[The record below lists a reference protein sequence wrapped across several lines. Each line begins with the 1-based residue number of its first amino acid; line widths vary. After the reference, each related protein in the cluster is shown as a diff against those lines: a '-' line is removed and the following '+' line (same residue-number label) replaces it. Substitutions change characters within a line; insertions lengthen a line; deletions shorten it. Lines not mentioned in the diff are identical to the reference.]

1 MPTRFQRILVVKIAD
16 LGDTVLVLPAL
27 QALRQRFPTARID
40 LLTSPIGRDVAVLC
54 PTVDSVH
61 VLDKAR
67 LRSGTGLVTL
77 VRTCWRLARTGY
89 DAVVLLHHL
98 TTAAGRLLYR
108 LLAIAARSPVV
119 VGLDNGTGQ
128 FLTHPIPDRGFGTL
142 AEWEYALSAVEA
154 LGAIPCASGPFLE
167 IPDEARE
174 RASDLLAS
182 VARPFVVIHPG
193 VGPFAPA
200 RQWPAAF
207 FAALA
212 ERLIAAGYQVVV
224 SGTVPEYSAAKVV
237 LDVPGTV
244 DLVGKTSV
252 ATLAAVLDEAALVI
266 GADCG
271 VIHLAAALR
280 RPTLALFGP
289 TNVEAWRPLG
299 ASIVTPEDDPPAEVP
314 ILALTLRLP
323 CSPCCYVGYRLG
335 RPRGCRIRTCLL
347 RLEPEVVARFA
358 LRLLGGRAER
368 PA

>member
-1 MPTRFQRILVVKIAD
+1 MQTRFQRILVVKIAD

-40 LLTSPIGRDVAVLC
+40 LLTSPIGREVAVLC
-54 PTVDSVH
+54 PAIDSVH

-67 LRSGTGLVTL
+67 LRSGPGLVTL
-77 VRTCWRLARTGY
+77 LRTCWRLARTGY

-98 TTAAGRLLYR
+98 TTGAGRLLYR
-108 LLAIAARSPVV
+108 LVATAARSPVV
-119 VGLDNGTGQ
+119 VGLDNGTGH

-154 LGAIPCASGPFLE
+154 LGTAPRASGPFLE
-167 IPDEARE
+167 IPEEARE
-174 RASDLLAS
+174 RARDLLAS
-182 VARPFVVIHPG
+182 VARPLLVIHPG

-200 RQWPAAF
+200 RQWPATF

-212 ERLIAAGYQVVV
+212 QRLIASGYQVVV
-224 SGTVPEYSAAKVV
+224 SGTATEYGAAQVV

-252 ATLAAVLDEAALVI
+252 ATLAAVLEEAALVI

-299 ASIVTPEDDPPAEVP
+299 AAIVTPGDDPPAEAST
-314 ILALTLRLP
+314 LALTLRLP

-335 RPRGCRIRTCLL
+335 RPRGCRVRTCLL
-347 RLEPEVVARFA
+347 RLEPDVVARFA
-358 LRLLGGRAER
+358 LHLLESRAAG